1 MSPAVPALM
10 IALAPGLY
18 SGATRQPHGLV
29 QLEVGADG
37 KGHFRRVISIH
48 LPPAEIENKDV
59 AVTVTKE
66 TVCLAPPPS
75 SIEKCLKRTPKGLVA
90 VLTDDATEVLL
101 ELRPPQ
107 DAGK

>member
-1 MSPAVPALM
+1 MSLM

-18 SGATRQPHGLV
+18 SGPTHRPHGLL

-37 KGHFRRVISIH
+37 KGHFRRVVSIH

-59 AVTVTKE
+59 TLTITKE
-66 TVCLAPPPS
+66 TVCLAPAPS
-75 SIEKCLKRTPKGLVA
+75 QIEKCLKRTPKGLVA
-90 VLTDDATEVLL
+90 KLIDEGVEVLL

-107 DAGK
+107 DAGPAK